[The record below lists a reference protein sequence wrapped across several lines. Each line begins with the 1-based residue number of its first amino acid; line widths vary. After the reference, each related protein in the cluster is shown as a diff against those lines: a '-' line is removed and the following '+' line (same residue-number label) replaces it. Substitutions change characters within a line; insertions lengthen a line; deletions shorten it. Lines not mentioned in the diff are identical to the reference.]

1 MKLISRILLVDD
13 DVTYLFI
20 TQRLLRKL
28 WAVVEVQTAVNGED
42 ALKLLKERT
51 EIEQLPE
58 LIISDIEMPVMNGL
72 TFMEELHRLNL
83 VDFNSTKLVLNSSS
97 LIYKNVDRA
106 GVDSAVTFLSKPMT
120 REKILRVI
128 GEEAGKA
135 SF

>member
-97 LIYKNVDRA
+97 LNCKAVDRA

-120 REKILRVI
+120 MEKLLSVI
-128 GEEAGKA
+128 D
-135 SF
+135 

>member
-28 WAVVEVQTAVNGED
+28 WAVMEVQTAVNGED
-42 ALKLLKERT
+42 ALKLLKEKADK
-51 EIEQLPE
+51 EQLPE

-72 TFMEELHRLNL
+72 TFMEELHRLDL

-97 LIYKNVDRA
+97 LLYKSVDRA
-106 GVDSAVTFLSKPMT
+106 GVDSAVTFLSKPITM
-120 REKILRVI
+120 EKILHVI
-128 GEEAGKA
+128 G
-135 SF
+135 

>member
-1 MKLISRILLVDD
+1 MKVITRVLLVDD
-13 DVTYLFI
+13 DATCLYL

-28 WAVVEVQTAVNGED
+28 WAVVEVQTALNGEE

-97 LIYKNVDRA
+97 LIYKAVDRA

-120 REKILRVI
+120 VEKILRVI
-128 GEEAGKA
+128 G
-135 SF
+135 

>member
-1 MKLISRILLVDD
+1 MISRILLVDD

-97 LIYKNVDRA
+97 LNCKAVDRA

-120 REKILRVI
+120 VEKILGVI
-128 GEEAGKA
+128 GSEAVQ
-135 SF
+135 FH